1 MTNSINKSFSSKM
14 LMSIMFL
21 AFLVLS
27 MSPEMASA
35 SGFRFWEK
43 LCGIYNCFFGNEV
56 VIFIATV
63 AIIFLGIG
71 AFFGKLNW
79 GLVIVVVIG
88 IIIITGA
95 MQLATAIADGASNGS
110 AGCASASLTNC

>member
-1 MTNSINKSFSSKM
+1 MTNSINTNFSGRM
-14 LMSIMFL
+14 LMSLMFL
-21 AFLVLS
+21 GLLVLS

-35 SGFRFWEK
+35 SGFSFSEK
-43 LCGIYNCFFGNEV
+43 LCTIYNCFFGNNV
-56 VIFIATV
+56 VIFIGTV

-88 IIIITGA
+88 IIVIGGA
-95 MQLATAIADGASNGS
+95 GQLAQIIASNGGT
-110 AGCASASLTNC
+110 GCSTSNATC